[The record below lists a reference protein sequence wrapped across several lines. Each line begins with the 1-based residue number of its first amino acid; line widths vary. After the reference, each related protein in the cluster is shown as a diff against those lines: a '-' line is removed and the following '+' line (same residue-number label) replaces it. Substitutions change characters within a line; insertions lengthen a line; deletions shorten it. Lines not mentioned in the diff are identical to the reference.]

1 MTIGTNAMI
10 QASAWRAA
18 LLSLFLG
25 IGSAAIAQAP
35 PPGGDAKPPAADP
48 KSAPGWLKSAPADAK
63 PADAKPDA
71 ADAKAAPADAKGA
84 AGNAGDA
91 SPGLTQLAW
100 LEGCWRGSVNQ
111 REFREHWLPLR
122 GNLLVGASQTVMDDK
137 TLDYEYMRIEPRADG
152 VYYVT
157 AAQQKELE
165 YRLTGV
171 EKDEGA
177 VTFTFA
183 NPAVEFPQK
192 IIYRSAPE
200 GWLYATVEG
209 KVKGADRRVI
219 YPMRRINCE
228 SGEVIRK

>member
-10 QASAWRAA
+10 HASTWRAA

-25 IGSAAIAQAP
+25 SSAAAIAQAP
-35 PPGGDAKPPAADP
+35 PPGSDAKPPAADP

-63 PADAKPDA
+63 PADAKPEA
-71 ADAKAAPADAKGA
+71 ADAKAA

-122 GNLLVGASQTVMDDK
+122 GNLLVGASQTVMGDK

-157 AAQQKELE
+157 AAQQKEVA
-165 YRLTGV
+165 YRLSGV
-171 EKDEGA
+171 ENSEGA
-177 VTFTFA
+177 VIFTFA
-183 NPAVEFPQK
+183 NPALEFPQT
-192 IIYRSAPE
+192 IIYRRSATE